1 MRAANAGLH
10 LAPAPGIFRGM
21 NLSEM
26 KIAVVGSGAV
36 GCYYGGMLAHAGCDV
51 RFLMRADLAAVRE
64 RGLTI
69 HTQGKTVAVPRV
81 TACAT
86 TEEIGPVDLV
96 IIALKATANAALE
109 TLLPPLLGADTALLT
124 LQNGLG
130 NEEFLLAR
138 WGAERV
144 MGALCFVCLNR
155 TAPGVIEHYDAGSIS
170 IGEFRRPA
178 SDRARAVAAAFV
190 RAGLES
196 RAVENLITERWRKL
210 LWNIPFNGLA
220 IAANGATVA
229 DVLAD
234 DGLRKLARDLIAE
247 ALAAARHLGHEIPD
261 EFADWQI
268 ERSYSMGPY
277 KPSSM
282 LDWQARRPVEVEAI
296 WGEPWRQGAGAG
308 AVLPRMEMLYQLLKR
323 ITAK

>member
-1 MRAANAGLH
+1 
-10 LAPAPGIFRGM
+10 M
-21 NLSEM
+21 NLREM

-36 GCYYGGMLAHAGCDV
+36 GCYYGGMLAHAGCNV

-64 RGLTI
+64 RGLVI

-81 TACAT
+81 AAFGS
-86 TEEIGPVDLV
+86 TEEIGSVDLV
-96 IIALKATANAALE
+96 IIALKATANPALE
-109 TLLPPLLGADTALLT
+109 TLLPPLLGENTALLT

-178 SDRARAVAAAFV
+178 SDRARAVAEAFTG
-190 RAGLES
+190 AGIEA

-220 IAANGATVA
+220 IAANGVTVA

-308 AVLPRMEMLYQLLKR
+308 AALPRMEMLYELLKR
-323 ITAK
+323 ITRA

>member
-1 MRAANAGLH
+1 MRLQVAAG
-10 LAPAPGIFRGM
+10 PGIFGGM
-21 NLSEM
+21 NLREM

-51 RFLMRADLAAVRE
+51 RFLMRADLAAVRT

-69 HTQGKTVAVPRV
+69 HTQGKTIAVPRV
-81 TACAT
+81 TAYAT
-86 TEEIGPVDLV
+86 TAEIGPVDLV

-109 TLLPPLLGADTALLT
+109 TLLPPLLGENTALLT

-130 NEEFLLAR
+130 NEEFLIAR

-178 SDRARAVAAAFV
+178 SARARAVAEAFV
-190 RAGLES
+190 SAGVEA
-196 RAVENLITERWRKL
+196 RAVENLVTERWRKL

-247 ALAAARHLGHEIPD
+247 ALDAARRLGHEID
-261 EFADWQI
+261 DAFADWQI

-308 AVLPRMEMLYQLLKR
+308 AVLPRMEMLYELLKR
-323 ITAK
+323 ITAQQAK